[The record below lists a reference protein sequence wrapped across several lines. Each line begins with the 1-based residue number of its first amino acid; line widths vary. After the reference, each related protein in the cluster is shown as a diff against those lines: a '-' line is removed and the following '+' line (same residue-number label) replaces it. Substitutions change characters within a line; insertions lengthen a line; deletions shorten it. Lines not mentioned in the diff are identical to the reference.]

1 MFYYILLFSLTTL
14 LGFIADD
21 LEARGHSNHKLRLQ
35 KRWMVFTILF
45 IYVVFVGCRAES
57 VGSDTYAYVSKLET
71 ASSMALFEYLQS
83 GFFIEPIFN
92 TYVWLCA
99 HISSYHSFFFILSSF
114 FFFSVFLKFILKYS
128 SSLGWSIWILN
139 SMGFAV
145 FALSTVRQTTA
156 IAICLLS
163 YMYMEKNYRKSW
175 LLAIVAIGTHLSS
188 AIYLPM
194 MLVSKLN
201 LKKIK
206 SNMTIMLVC
215 AVLIGPML
223 MGKLG
228 AYYAATTGKYES
240 DSLTGEGVG
249 GYGMIAFLI
258 VLLVMSV
265 KSYFPIKKDLPP
277 TFYYEFI
284 AIGLALAVFVISRV
298 NIATIRLYWYYLAF
312 SVVYIPNSFSLQRIQ
327 QRRVCQ
333 YAILVITIYYLSTN
347 VLSSPYEE
355 SKLLLPYNFFW
366 E

>member
-1 MFYYILLFSLTTL
+1 MLNYIFLFGVTTL
-14 LGFIADD
+14 LGFVADYLD
-21 LEARGHSNHKLRLQ
+21 KRGHSDPKSRLQ
-35 KRWMVFTILF
+35 KKWVMFILF
-45 IYVVFVGCRAES
+45 LIYVVFVGCRAES
-57 VGSDTYAYVSKLET
+57 VGSDTYAYVSKLDT
-71 ASSMALFEYLQS
+71 ASSMALIEYLQS

-99 HISSYHSFFFILSSF
+99 HISSCHSFFFITSSF
-114 FFFSVFLKFILKYS
+114 FFFSVFLKFVLKYS
-128 SSLGWSIWILN
+128 SSIGWSIWILN
-139 SMGFAV
+139 SMGFTI

-163 YMYMEKNYRKSW
+163 YMYMEKNYKKSW

-201 LKKIK
+201 LHKIK
-206 SNMTIMLVC
+206 SKMTIMLVC

-228 AYYAATTGKYES
+228 AYYAVTTGKYES

-265 KSYFPIKKDLPP
+265 KSYFPIKKDLPS

-312 SVVYIPNSFSLQRIQ
+312 SVVYIPNSFSLQKIQ
-327 QRRVCQ
+327 QRRICQ
-333 YAILVITIYYLSTN
+333 YGVFIITIYYLSTN